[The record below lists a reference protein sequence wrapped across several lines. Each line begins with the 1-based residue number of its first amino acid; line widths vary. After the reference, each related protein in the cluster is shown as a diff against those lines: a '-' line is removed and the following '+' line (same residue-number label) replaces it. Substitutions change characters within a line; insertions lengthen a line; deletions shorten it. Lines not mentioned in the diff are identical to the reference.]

1 MFSILVAHYNNYEYF
16 KECYKSIIGQT
27 FQNFEVIIVD
37 DCSTDDSLEK
47 IRNLVSKDHRFEI
60 YTNEENKGVGYTKKR
75 CIELAN
81 GDICGFLDPDDAL
94 LPNALQLSIDT
105 HRKYENIVATYSKF
119 YLCDENLK
127 KTKLFPKT
135 KKIKNRQKFF
145 FNINLEVAHFFTFK
159 KDAYLQTEGMT
170 SQYRIAEDQDLYLKL
185 YEIGDFYFINEP
197 LLLYRL
203 HGKGLSHDKQKTE
216 ERNKIWHKVLLN
228 AINRRNI
235 SYIFGK
241 KVSEIDNLPKFIFK
255 KENTLLNK
263 IKRLLNKY
271 IPNDRHLH
279 KIF

>member
-16 KECYKSIIGQT
+16 KDCYKSIIGQT
-27 FQNFEVIIVD
+27 FQNFEDIIVD

-47 IRNLVSKDHRFEI
+47 IRNLVSKDQRFKI
-60 YTNEENKGVGYTKKR
+60 YTNQENKGVGYTKKR
-75 CIELAN
+75 CIGLAN

-105 HRKYENIVATYSKF
+105 HNKYKNIVATYSKF
-119 YLCDENLK
+119 YICNDNLAIEK
-127 KTKLFPKT
+127 IFLQTR
-135 KKIKNRQKFF
+135 KIKNRQKFF

-159 KDAYLQTEGMT
+159 KDAYLQTEGMI

-185 YEIGDFYFINEP
+185 YEIGDFYFIDEP

-235 SYIFGK
+235 NEIFGK
-241 KVSEIDNLPKFIFK
+241 KVSEIESLPKFIFK

-263 IKRLLNKY
+263 IKKIIN
-271 IPNDRHLH
+271 IFSNND
-279 KIF
+279 